1 MPKRKEDADK
11 MTKVFKTFD
20 IVLVDFGKEVIG
32 VEQGGIRPAIII
44 QNNPGNVHSLS
55 TIVVP
60 LTKKIKHLNQPTHTL
75 ISKGN
80 GTGLRFDSMVLG
92 ECVRQISE
100 QRILEYIGCIIKLE
114 DKIEIRRVY
123 DANFGEVA

>member
-1 MPKRKEDADK
+1 
-11 MTKVFKTFD
+11 MTNVFKTFD

-32 VEQGGIRPAIII
+32 VEQGGIRPAVII
-44 QNNPGNVHSLS
+44 QNNIGNVHCLS
-55 TIVVP
+55 TIVIP
-60 LTKKIKHLNQPTHTL
+60 LTKQIKHLYQPTHTL

-80 GTGLRFDSMVLG
+80 GTGLKFDSMALG

-100 QRILEYIGCIIKLE
+100 KRILEYLGRISKIE
-114 DKIEIRRVY
+114 DKNEIKRIY